1 MELEWNTTYV
11 VILFIFTL
19 FVSTICFDMIA
30 NWEHKKVED
39 TRLLLLGAG
48 GFALAILLFSNAK
61 VALLAGVAIAVTV
74 LAGLMAVDNRF
85 ETSKEPWELYLMA
98 IISLLALVGTLIYMY
113 YNTNAGKYVQKK
125 GSEIKS
131 GLEKI
136 REKRRM
142 RKQQNLNNTNEI
154 FNPMFNQT

>member
-48 GFALAILLFSNAK
+48 GFALAVLVFTNAK
-61 VALLAGVAIAVTV
+61 VALLAGVAISVTV
-74 LAGLMAVDNRF
+74 LAGLMAVNNRF
-85 ETSKEPWELYLMA
+85 ETTKEPWELYFMA
-98 IISLLALVGTLIYMY
+98 ILSLVALVGTLIYMY
-113 YNTNAGKYVQKK
+113 YNTSAGKYVQKK

-136 REKRRM
+136 REKRRL
-142 RKQQNLNNTNEI
+142 KKEQQSMNYN
-154 FNPMFNQT
+154 FFSPM